1 MKTCTL
7 CNTAKDLTA
16 FVKSNR
22 NKSGLASRCKDC
34 IRGLSRNYRKDKP
47 VECAASARN
56 SMLKREYGLTSTEY
70 ERMLDQQG
78 GGCRVCGQ
86 TDHDRR
92 LAVDHDH
99 RTGAIRGLL
108 CKRCNLVLGKVDD
121 DTTLLKALSDYLNE

>member
-7 CNTAKDLTA
+7 CNTTKDFAA
-16 FVKSNR
+16 FVTNKRS
-22 NKSGLASRCKDC
+22 KSGLTSRCKDC
-34 IRGLSRNYRKDKP
+34 VRTLSRNYRKNNP
-47 VECAASARN
+47 AECAASARN
-56 SMLKREYGLTSTEY
+56 SMLKREYGLNSAGY
-70 ERMLDQQG
+70 QQMLDRQG

-86 TDHDRR
+86 VDHDRH

>member
-7 CNTAKDLTA
+7 CQTTKDLSS
-16 FVKSNR
+16 FVKSKR
-22 NKSGLASRCKDC
+22 NKSGLAAHCKDC
-34 IRGLSRNYRKDKP
+34 VRVRSRDYRKSNP

-56 SMLKREYGLTSTEY
+56 SMLKREYGLDSTQY
-70 ERMLDQQG
+70 ETMLEQQQ

-86 TDHDRR
+86 VDHDRR

-99 RTGAIRGLL
+99 RTGEIRGLL

-121 DTTLLKALSDYLNE
+121 DLTLLKALSDYLNE